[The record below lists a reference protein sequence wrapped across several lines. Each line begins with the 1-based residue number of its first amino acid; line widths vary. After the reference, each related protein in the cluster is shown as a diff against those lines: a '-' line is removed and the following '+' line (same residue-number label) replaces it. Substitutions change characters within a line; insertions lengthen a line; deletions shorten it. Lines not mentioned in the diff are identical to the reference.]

1 MWNNITEL
9 HNIFKSSFLRG
20 LGMVLGSNFS
30 YDFFSILIE
39 GKADPYTFFAPPLL
53 AWIFVGYIT
62 GTIAKGIKNGFL
74 AAILVV
80 VIILLCWILISVVAG
95 EDLMSLFQGKQ
106 LILTLGGIIG
116 AFLGA
121 SFSSVLGSYISGPE
135 EVTY

>member
-1 MWNNITEL
+1 
-9 HNIFKSSFLRG
+9 
-20 LGMVLGSNFS
+20 MVLGSNFS
-30 YDFFSILIE
+30 FDFITYFIE
-39 GKADPYTFFAPPLL
+39 GKANLFEFFAPPLL

-80 VIILLCWILISVVAG
+80 VIIILCWILISVIAG

-106 LILTLGGIIG
+106 LILTIGGIIG

-121 SFSSVLGSYISGPE
+121 SLSSVLGGYISGPE
-135 EVTY
+135 EITY